1 MVDTKEYF
9 YKYYNP
15 FTHQPPIT
23 QISYYRLPFLSFF
36 NQMLYLKT
44 ALHSMSGQETSNHI
58 SLKQSNP
65 FLSTLRD
72 APSVTPL
79 LIQDQWNLSRVF
91 HYLQTPPKVISEKIG
106 RSHLPRH
113 MDLCFQK
120 DRRVQKCS
128 SDTNS

>member
-1 MVDTKEYF
+1 
-9 YKYYNP
+9 
-15 FTHQPPIT
+15 
-23 QISYYRLPFLSFF
+23 
-36 NQMLYLKT
+36 
-44 ALHSMSGQETSNHI
+44 MSGQETSNHI

-79 LIQDQWNLSRVF
+79 LIQGQWNLSRVF